1 MTSRQGRAQ
10 IARETLEILETGS
23 YSSPQGRVVEISSAL
38 ANAVKGSRLYA
49 PQQFPGVFA
58 ARDERLAAGS
68 VSKPIR
74 FEVVN
79 GTTFAAARRLVVEQH
94 REDVLC
100 LNFASAKHPGGGFLT
115 GAQAQEEC
123 LARASGL
130 YACLAPLRTMY
141 DTNKRYRSS
150 LYTDHLIYS
159 PQVPVFRDDD
169 DRLQES
175 AWRVSVLTAPAVN
188 AGAVLDNEPENIPRI
203 QETMLRRM
211 EKLLSIAVVH
221 GHAALVLGAW
231 GCGVFRNDP
240 ASVARW
246 FHYHLFENDTFRN
259 AFDTVV
265 FAVLDHGPELANL
278 KPFQDM
284 FA

>member
-1 MTSRQGRAQ
+1 
-10 IARETLEILETGS
+10 
-23 YSSPQGRVVEISSAL
+23 
-38 ANAVKGSRLYA
+38 
-49 PQQFPGVFA
+49 
-58 ARDERLAAGS
+58 
-68 VSKPIR
+68 
-74 FEVVN
+74 
-79 GTTFAAARRLVVEQH
+79 
-94 REDVLC
+94 
-100 LNFASAKHPGGGFLT
+100 
-115 GAQAQEEC
+115 
-123 LARASGL
+123 
-130 YACLAPLRTMY
+130 
-141 DTNKRYRSS
+141 
-150 LYTDHLIYS
+150 
-159 PQVPVFRDDD
+159 
-169 DRLQES
+169 
-175 AWRVSVLTAPAVN
+175 
-188 AGAVLDNEPENIPRI
+188 
-203 QETMLRRM
+203 MLRRM